1 MRMSV
6 CLKASSLTAKTNVRC
21 RIQFNLKRLDSKVSE
36 DMKNEYVTITFI
48 LLRMVKTN
56 LLVDGISKM

>member
-6 CLKASSLTAKTNVRC
+6 CLKAFSLTAKTNVRC
-21 RIQFNLKRLDSKVSE
+21 RIQFYLKRLDSKVSV
-36 DMKNEYVTITFI
+36 DIKNEYVTLNFI